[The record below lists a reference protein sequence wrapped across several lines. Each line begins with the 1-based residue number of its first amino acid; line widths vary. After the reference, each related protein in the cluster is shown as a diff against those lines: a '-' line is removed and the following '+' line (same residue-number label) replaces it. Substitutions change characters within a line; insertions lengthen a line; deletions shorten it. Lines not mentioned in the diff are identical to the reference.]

1 MLYSRKVERLLESRK
16 PSLSI
21 LLEEMSKD
29 DKKDL
34 KKKEPEKSRSSAKGP
49 EKASKSS
56 SSSKPDEKENKKD
69 DFDFDSFDFGEE
81 NKDDKE
87 EKSETDDEQKPD
99 VPKEDEDTD
108 AKEKAI
114 EDKIESKFKKVLDA
128 HSPFNL
134 SDEIDDKLFG
144 SLTGENFFRKVGVA
158 SSFRLQEKKIFMTNK
173 KILKEFS
180 INDKVGDIDL
190 SIDVLVSNAIN
201 LTKNF
206 DNLID
211 IPDLILSHVSAKFAE
226 KAIEDDDDNAGSEYR
241 VKLEE
246 FIEKYMQKLKTIDDY
261 KNYDTSKYVISHNP
275 QRPVATGARPST

>member
-1 MLYSRKVERLLESRK
+1 MSYSRKVERLIESKK

-21 LLEEMSKD
+21 LLEETGKD
-29 DKKDL
+29 DKKNL
-34 KKKEPEKSRSSAKGP
+34 KKKPEKSESSAKGP

-56 SSSKPDEKENKKD
+56 SSSNPDEKKD
-69 DFDFDSFDFGEE
+69 DNFDFGSFDFGDE
-81 NKDDKE
+81 KDDKE
-87 EKSETDDEQKPD
+87 ENFELGDDQKSEEPEED
-99 VPKEDEDTD
+99 KEDKDSEQD
-108 AKEKAI
+108 KEEAEKEI
-114 EDKIESKFKKVLDA
+114 EDKIKSKLEKVNNAIYDPLNLAQELDR
-128 HSPFNL
+128 
-134 SDEIDDKLFG
+134 KLFPE
-144 SLTGENFFRKVGVA
+144 SFFRKVGIA
-158 SSFRLQEKKIFMTNK
+158 SSFKLQEKKIFMTNK
-173 KILKEFS
+173 KVLKEFS

-211 IPDLILSHVSAKFAE
+211 IPDLILSHVSARFAE
-226 KAIEDDDDNAGSEYR
+226 KAIDDDDDNAGSEYR

-246 FIEKYMQKLKTIDDY
+246 FIEKYMHKLKSIDDY

>member
-1 MLYSRKVERLLESRK
+1 MSYSRKVERLLESRK

-34 KKKEPEKSRSSAKGP
+34 KKKEPEKSKSSAKGP
-49 EKASKSS
+49 KKASKSS
-56 SSSKPDEKENKKD
+56 SSSKPDEKDDKKD

-81 NKDDKE
+81 KKDDKE
-87 EKSETDDEQKPD
+87 ENLGLENKKEPDEPEETEEDKD
-99 VPKEDEDTD
+99 V
-108 AKEKAI
+108 KEKEIENKIKSKLEKVNNAI
-114 EDKIESKFKKVLDA
+114 YDPLNLAQELDR
-128 HSPFNL
+128 
-134 SDEIDDKLFG
+134 KLFP
-144 SLTGENFFRKVGVA
+144 ENFFRKVGIA
-158 SSFRLQEKKIFMTNK
+158 SSFKLQEKKIFMTNK

-211 IPDLILSHVSAKFAE
+211 IPDLILSHVSSRFAE

>member
-1 MLYSRKVERLLESRK
+1 MSYSRKVERLLESRK

-21 LLEEMSKD
+21 LLEEMNEK

-34 KKKEPEKSRSSAKGP
+34 KKEPEKSKSSAKGP

-56 SSSKPDEKENKKD
+56 SSSKPDGKKDKEENLGLENKKEPD
-69 DFDFDSFDFGEE
+69 EPEE
-81 NKDDKE
+81 TEEDK
-87 EKSETDDEQKPD
+87 
-99 VPKEDEDTD
+99 D
-108 AKEKAI
+108 AKEKEIENKIKSKLEKVNNAI
-114 EDKIESKFKKVLDA
+114 YDPLNLAQELDR
-128 HSPFNL
+128 
-134 SDEIDDKLFG
+134 KLFPE
-144 SLTGENFFRKVGVA
+144 SFFRKVGIA

-211 IPDLILSHVSAKFAE
+211 IPDLILSHVSSRFAE
-226 KAIEDDDDNAGSEYR
+226 KAIDDEDDNAGSEYR

>member
-1 MLYSRKVERLLESRK
+1 MSYSRKVERLLESRK

-34 KKKEPEKSRSSAKGP
+34 KKKEPEKSKSSAKGP
-49 EKASKSS
+49 KKASKSS
-56 SSSKPDEKENKKD
+56 SSSKPDEKDDKKD

-99 VPKEDEDTD
+99 IPKEDEGTDT
-108 AKEKAI
+108 KEKEIENKIKSKLEKVNNAI
-114 EDKIESKFKKVLDA
+114 YDPLNLAQELDR
-128 HSPFNL
+128 
-134 SDEIDDKLFG
+134 KLFP
-144 SLTGENFFRKVGVA
+144 ENFFRKVGVA
-158 SSFRLQEKKIFMTNK
+158 SSFKLQEKKIFMTNK

-211 IPDLILSHVSAKFAE
+211 IPDLILSHVSSRFAE
-226 KAIEDDDDNAGSEYR
+226 KAIDDEDDNAGSEYR

>member
-1 MLYSRKVERLLESRK
+1 MSYSRKVERLLESRK

-21 LLEEMSKD
+21 LLEEMNEK

-34 KKKEPEKSRSSAKGP
+34 KKEPEKSKSSAKGP

-56 SSSKPDEKENKKD
+56 SSSKPDGKKDNKED

-81 NKDDKE
+81 KKDDKE
-87 EKSETDDEQKPD
+87 ENLGLENKKEPDEPEETE
-99 VPKEDEDTD
+99 EDTD
-108 AKEKAI
+108 TKEKEI
-114 EDKIESKFKKVLDA
+114 EDKIKSKLEKVNNAIYDPLNLAQELDR
-128 HSPFNL
+128 
-134 SDEIDDKLFG
+134 KLFPE
-144 SLTGENFFRKVGVA
+144 SFFRKVGIA
-158 SSFRLQEKKIFMTNK
+158 SSFKLQEKKIFMTNK

-211 IPDLILSHVSAKFAE
+211 IPDLILSHVSSRFAE
-226 KAIEDDDDNAGSEYR
+226 KAIDDEDDNAGSEYR